1 MVKGSLHQVDRAILN
16 VCATNTRALK
26 YMKQKLTQLRT
37 SLVIHLP
44 MQGTWVRS
52 LVRELRSH
60 MLRGNLAHIPRQ
72 EKPAHLNKRNP
83 CTPQQK
89 KPTCTA
95 VRTQCS
101 QKGEKKM
108 TELKEEI
115 DNSTDII
122 GGVNTLLSATDR
134 IRTESYL
141 GHKRTEHHQLRG
153 SN

>member
-1 MVKGSLHQVDRAILN
+1 
-16 VCATNTRALK
+16 
-26 YMKQKLTQLRT
+26 
-37 SLVIHLP
+37 

-60 MLRGNLAHIPRQ
+60 MLRGNLAHILRQ

-108 TELKEEI
+108 KYRISVNLFFLCPRLQYALLGTASVAVCLPAKHADWTVLIQSFIVSE
-115 DNSTDII
+115 
-122 GGVNTLLSATDR
+122 GGAWNRGMPTISFLCCSSQGLGSKFL
-134 IRTESYL
+134 ISLPWIQCSCFENES
-141 GHKRTEHHQLRG
+141 
-153 SN
+153 